1 METLLKEQLWSYI
14 AGNNPE
20 LMYDL
25 QEEYQVSEYL
35 EKKVSSVM
43 KEAEDLL
50 EQGLPAITVQEICM
64 ERMTGE
70 LRPSKFQYIK
80 NILEEEF
87 SVTYELL
94 LKSGMLT
101 LEVINIMQ
109 CCERIFQRL
118 GFSEETADDRRLRYA
133 VMGEISNYLE

>member
-1 METLLKEQLWSYI
+1 METALKEQLWSYI
-14 AGNNPE
+14 ASHNPD
-20 LMYDL
+20 LMYEL
-25 QEEYQVSEYL
+25 QEEYRVSDYL
-35 EKKVSSVM
+35 EEKVSAIIR
-43 KEAEDLL
+43 EAEDLI
-50 EQGLPAITVQEICM
+50 EKGLPAYTVQELCM
-64 ERMTGE
+64 ERMTVD
-70 LRPSKFQYIK
+70 LKPSKYLYVK